1 LVSNIV
7 LVVGIVIVLENT
19 GIHLAALAV
28 FAGAVGVGV
37 GLRSA
42 KHREVISSAAW

>member
-1 LVSNIV
+1 LAFS
-7 LVVGIVIVLENT
+7 LFYENA

-37 GLRSA
+37 GFGLQKYRQ
-42 KHREVISSAAW
+42 